1 MPYLKA
7 SKELDKD
14 FVRSDIEYVPPCESS
29 VVALNRLGL
38 ADRVADDVD
47 AVEGAPCG
55 IQVVG
60 KPMRDEELMTVLKV
74 IEDVLKPTT

>member
-1 MPYLKA
+1 MKA

-14 FVRSDIEYVPPCESS
+14 FVRSDVEYVPPCKSS
-29 VVALNRLGL
+29 VPALNRFGL
-38 ADRVADDVD
+38 ADRLADDAD

-60 KPMRDEELMTVLKV
+60 KPMRDEELMKVLKV